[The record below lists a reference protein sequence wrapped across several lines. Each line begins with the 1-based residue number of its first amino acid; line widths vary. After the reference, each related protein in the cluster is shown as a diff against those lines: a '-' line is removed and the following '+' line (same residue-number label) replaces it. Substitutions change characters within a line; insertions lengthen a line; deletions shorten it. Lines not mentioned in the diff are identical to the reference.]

1 MTIIHS
7 KTPTRERPK
16 HDVYETP
23 YDVAYSALQYL
34 TPREYEPDT
43 VLDIGAGNGVWGK
56 AYRDRFDKYWDR
68 QAVDE
73 GKDILTGVEIRD
85 LFQPNAYTH
94 WHRGFDLLAPYQRQ
108 IQSQF
113 DIVIGNPP
121 YNKAEECVRF
131 ALSRKPREVLML
143 LKLSFL
149 ESQKRGNNLF
159 KEFPPYA
166 VYVSM
171 RRISFFKTEK
181 SSTGDY
187 ATALFHWKRYDE
199 ELYGI
204 DYDYD
209 WDETL
214 VKWWNYKEL
223 LDE

>member
-1 MTIIHS
+1 MAIIYS
-7 KTPTRERPK
+7 STETRPRPK

-34 TPREYEPDT
+34 TPSEYAPDT
-43 VLDIGAGNGVWGK
+43 VLDIGAGNGVWGT

-68 QAVDE
+68 QIVNE
-73 GKDILTGVEIRD
+73 GKDTITGVEIRD
-85 LFQPNAYTH
+85 LPQPNTYNH
-94 WHRGFDLLAPYQRQ
+94 WHRGFDLFAPYQKQ
-108 IQSQF
+108 IQPQF

-131 ALSRKPREVLML
+131 ALERKPKEVLML

-159 KEFPPYA
+159 KEYPPYA

-187 ATALFHWKRYDE
+187 ATALFHWKQYSRY
-199 ELYGI
+199 YHHYN
-204 DYDYD
+204 YDNG
-209 WDETL
+209 ETL
-214 VKWWNYKEL
+214 IKWWDYKE
-223 LDE
+223 